1 MSDSIIFNIR
11 KFLHSIFLPY
21 LSIYHVFYIPIS
33 FDNSQFSFYLKIES
47 TSFTPLW
54 ISNWIGLC
62 IIHRFDIYYINESCF
77 VWWCRFLSNVVV
89 VTYVQKPSLWQVWQY
104 IFDTSDIFCCQSSLT
119 GENETKYST
128 KTLIT
133 LILYSYYVTIDFF
146 ECCKQVYFS
155 N

>member
-11 KFLHSIFLPY
+11 KLLHSIFLPY
-21 LSIYHVFYIPIS
+21 SLIYHVFYIPIS

-77 VWWCRFLSNVVV
+77 VWWCRFLSYVVV

>member
-11 KFLHSIFLPY
+11 KLLYLIFLPWY
-21 LSIYHVFYIPIS
+21 SAISTLFINLSFFCIPIS
-33 FDNSQFSFYLKIES
+33 FDNSQFFFYLKIES

-104 IFDTSDIFCCQSSLT
+104 IFDTSDIFCFSLR
-119 GENETKYST
+119 S
-128 KTLIT
+128 
-133 LILYSYYVTIDFF
+133 
-146 ECCKQVYFS
+146 VYFINIIVS
-155 N
+155 K